1 MEPSLF
7 VEYVKRLFKK
17 VSHGVVERL
26 NGKDPNDNRET
37 RYRHKKMLRPEYS
50 VSGKWES
57 ITVNGVTVAADY
69 VAMDS
74 SLPLKRRDS
83 IGKASGDIPKQG
95 MELSLNEQELT
106 DIDTMIA
113 TNEPEANIIGKLFQ
127 DTPRVIGGI
136 YEKNEY
142 SYLVGLST
150 GITLV
155 EDATNTGT
163 GIRLDYKYLPENK
176 FGTSKLWSD
185 VTSTPLTDI
194 DQKIL
199 AKASDDSK
207 TVLRIMVDKATFR
220 NIQKTNEARELY
232 ASYSENY
239 GTNRP
244 IPNFAKL
251 NAAVADEYGYVFE
264 IVDRG
269 VVIEKNKIRTT
280 VKPWAP
286 GAVVAITAEI
296 VGTLT
301 YAKLAEQNH
310 PVAGVT
316 YELVDGYILVSKYRK
331 NQPSLA
337 EYTSSQARVAP
348 VIAETVYLLDS
359 LTVQA

>member
-7 VEYVKRLFKK
+7 VEYVQRLFGK
-17 VSHGVVERL
+17 VSHGVVTRL
-26 NGKDPNDNRET
+26 NGTDASKPVL
-37 RYRHKKMLRPEYS
+37 YRHKTMLRKEYS
-50 VSGKWES
+50 VSGQWES
-57 ITVNGVTVAADY
+57 VTINGVTVAADY

-106 DIDTMIA
+106 NIDTMIA
-113 TNEPEANIIGKLFQ
+113 TKEPESAIVAKLFQ

-142 SYLVGLST
+142 SFLVGLST
-150 GITLV
+150 GVTLV
-155 EDATNTGT
+155 EDSTNTGV
-163 GIRLDYKYLPENK
+163 GIRMDYKYLPENK
-176 FGTSKLWSD
+176 FGVSKLWSD

-199 AKASDDSK
+199 AKASADSK
-207 TVLRIMVDKATFR
+207 NVQVIMIDKPTFR
-220 NIQKTNEARELY
+220 NIQKTNEARDLY
-232 ASYSENY
+232 ANFVENY
-239 GTNRP
+239 GDHRP
-244 IPNFAKL
+244 IPNLTKL
-251 NAAVADEYGYVFE
+251 NAAVSDEYGYVFE

-269 VVIEKNKIRTT
+269 IVVEKNKQRTT

-286 GAVVAITAEI
+286 GAVAAITADI

-310 PVAGVT
+310 PVDGVT
-316 YELVDGYILVSKYRK
+316 YEVVDDYILVSKYRQNK
-331 NQPSLA
+331 PSLS
-337 EYTSSQARVAP
+337 EHTSSQARVAP
-348 VIAETVYLLDS
+348 VIAETVYLMDS
-359 LTVQA
+359 LTVQS